1 MSGPIVAI
9 DAGNTRIKWGLH
21 DGSAWRDRGVFATA
35 DAAWLR
41 EAADEWPGSARIVIC
56 NVAGSAVSEI
66 IATQL
71 SNRFA
76 DIVWLHATAEAC
88 GVRNTY
94 ERPEQLGADRWAAL
108 IGARGHVSGACL
120 VVCAGTATTVD
131 LLDADGVF
139 CGGLILPGFDL
150 MRSALAGN
158 TAQLPFAEGV
168 FRAAPRNTMDAIVS
182 GCLQAQ
188 VGAIERMFAA
198 IAAQPAAVCLLTGG
212 AAARLAPHLS
222 IPLQLTENLIL
233 DGLVRVAASL

>member
-1 MSGPIVAI
+1 MSAPVVAI

-21 DGSAWRDRGVFATA
+21 DGSVWLDRGVFATA
-35 DAAWLR
+35 DAAWLSD
-41 EAADEWPGSARIVIC
+41 AADEWPAGARIVIC
-56 NVAGSAVSEI
+56 NVAGSAVSETI
-66 IATQL
+66 TTQL
-71 SNRFA
+71 GNRFA
-76 DIVWLHATAEAC
+76 DIVWLHASAEAC
-88 GVRNTY
+88 GVRNAY

-108 IGARGHVSGACL
+108 IGARGHVSAACL
-120 VVCAGTATTVD
+120 VVCAGTASTVD

-139 CGGLILPGFDL
+139 RGGLILPGFDL
-150 MRSALAGN
+150 MRTALAGN

-188 VGAIERMFAA
+188 VGAVERMFAA